1 MNGEK
6 SADGFCDEEVGLEM
20 SDRKWIL
27 VTGATSG
34 IGLATALLL
43 AKEGY
48 EVIATGRSLE
58 KLAVVQRAADRA
70 GVTIRQVMAD
80 VSDESS
86 VRKLRDEV
94 LALTNGYGIDVL
106 VNNAGYAEGGAI
118 EEIPLDR
125 LRKQFETNVI
135 GLVAVTQAFLP
146 EMRKRKQ
153 GRIINI
159 SSVVGKVSIPL
170 MGAYTASKFAVE
182 ALSDALRMELAGT
195 GIDVVIVAPGSIQT
209 NFSNTLIESIRSWVS
224 PDSPYRDAYANF
236 ANDRG
241 RPDRGAKPLVIAKAI
256 STAIR
261 SKKPKARYAVPADSK
276 LLPVVKGTL
285 PTRTLDKI
293 IRSSVMGK

>member
-1 MNGEK
+1 
-6 SADGFCDEEVGLEM
+6 M

-48 EVIATGRSLE
+48 EVIATGRSPE
-58 KLAVVQRAADRA
+58 KLAAVQKAAKQA
-70 GVTIRQVMAD
+70 GVTIRQVLAD
-80 VSDESS
+80 VSDEAS

-94 LALTNGYGIDVL
+94 LALTDGYGIDVL

-118 EEIPLDR
+118 EEIPIER

-146 EMRKRKQ
+146 EMRKRRH
-153 GRIINI
+153 GRVINI

-182 ALSDALRMELAGT
+182 ALSDALRMELADT
-195 GIDVVIVAPGSIQT
+195 GIDVVVIAPGAIRT
-209 NFSNTLIESIRSWVS
+209 NFNNTLLQSIRSWMP
-224 PDSPYRDAYANF
+224 PDSPYRDAYAKF
-236 ANDRG
+236 ASDRG
-241 RPDRGAKPLVIAKAI
+241 RPDRGADPDVIAKAI
-256 STAIR
+256 LAAVR
-261 SKKPKARYAVPADSK
+261 SKRPKVRYAVPADSK

-285 PTRTLDKI
+285 PTRALDKI
-293 IRSSVMGK
+293 IRNSVMGK